1 MHILHIDRLTIN
13 HAGRV
18 IFRDLSWAIGDHDRT
33 GLIGPNGAG
42 KSSLIKA
49 IMGQVQPD
57 KGAITRMNGIS
68 VGYLPQEVV
77 LTPGRTVIDE
87 AMSLPPELAQVEA
100 QLAQIEARLA
110 EPAVYNNP
118 DALAR
123 ALTRQ
128 EKALEY
134 YESLGGPQ
142 HAGKVREL
150 LAHLGFTPTDH
161 DLLTDS
167 LSGGQKKLVAL
178 VRLMMEA
185 PSILL
190 LDEPDNHLDLD
201 AKQRLESLIRDYDGS
216 VIIVSHDRYLLDEVT
231 TQIAEL
237 EDGKLTFYKGNYS
250 AYTAELDLRRLR
262 QHRNYV
268 AQQKEIPRTEAA
280 IACLDLWADTVVHDR
295 HIRQPAVDHKRR

>member
-1 MHILHIDRLTIN
+1 MHSRHVDRRTSN
-13 HAGRV
+13 HAGGGL
-18 IFRDLSWAIGDHDRT
+18 FRDLSWAIGDHDRT

-49 IMGQVQPD
+49 IMGEVQPD
-57 KGAITRMNGIS
+57 SGLITRMNGIS
-68 VGYLPQEVV
+68 VGYLPQEVT

-87 AMSLPPELAQVEA
+87 AMSLPPELAQVESE
-100 QLAQIEARLA
+100 LTQIQTPPA
-110 EPAVYNNP
+110 EPSVYNNP

-123 ALTRQ
+123 ALNRQ

-150 LAHLGFTPTDH
+150 LAHLGFTPADH

-167 LSGGQKKLVAL
+167 LSGGQKKVVAL
-178 VRLMMEA
+178 GRLLMGA
-185 PSILL
+185 PTILL

-262 QHRNYV
+262 Q
-268 AQQKEIPRTEAA
+268 
-280 IACLDLWADTVVHDR
+280 
-295 HIRQPAVDHKRR
+295 